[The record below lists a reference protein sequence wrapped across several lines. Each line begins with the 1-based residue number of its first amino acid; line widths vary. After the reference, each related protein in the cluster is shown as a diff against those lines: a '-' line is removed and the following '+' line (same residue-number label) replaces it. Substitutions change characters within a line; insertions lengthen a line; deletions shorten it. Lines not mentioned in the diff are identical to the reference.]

1 MAELS
6 LAVSHGS
13 GLDVMCNIID
23 GSKIVPNWGQSSPH
37 ESQMT
42 LLFAAVHCSPSCLP
56 PMVVTK
62 GISIAVMWCDVR
74 CNWYITHYTLIFVT
88 CYNCYVAAAVLYT
101 VIISG
106 LYFAIIESCHNR
118 CFISDV
124 SSQYVTV
131 TECDTSRT
139 ISYLALSIVRMSIV
153 HTRMFHHRTFHP
165 PFIRASCSAS
175 CRRIRLLVPWGED
188 ERAET
193 LTSAAPDTE
202 LGSTFPL
209 SSSPSPAHQRL
220 FVRLK

>member
-1 MAELS
+1 MEVKLYQIEVNHHLMSHRWRCCSLLS
-6 LAVSHGS
+6 TA
-13 GLDVMCNIID
+13 
-23 GSKIVPNWGQSSPH
+23 PP
-37 ESQMT
+37 
-42 LLFAAVHCSPSCLP
+42 PPP

-62 GISIAVMWCDVR
+62 GISIAVMR
-74 CNWYITHYTLIFVT
+74 CEVQLVHYTLIFVT
-88 CYNCYVAAAVLYT
+88 CYNSYVAAAVLYT

-139 ISYLALSIVRMSIV
+139 ISYLALSIVRMFIV
-153 HTRMFHHRTFHP
+153 HTNMFHHRTFHL

-175 CRRIRLLVPWGED
+175 CPRIRLLVPWGED

>member
-1 MAELS
+1 MEVKLYQIEVNHHLMSHRWRCCPLLS
-6 LAVSHGS
+6 TA
-13 GLDVMCNIID
+13 
-23 GSKIVPNWGQSSPH
+23 P
-37 ESQMT
+37 
-42 LLFAAVHCSPSCLP
+42 PSCLP

-62 GISIAVMWCDVR
+62 GISIAVMWCEVQLV
-74 CNWYITHYTLIFVT
+74 HYTLIFVT

-153 HTRMFHHRTFHP
+153 HTNMFHHRTFHP
-165 PFIRASCSAS
+165 PFIRPLFSLMSPHPAAGSMRRGRESWDPHIRCSRHRAGLNISSLFLTLSCSPAS
-175 CRRIRLLVPWGED
+175 LCAI
-188 ERAET
+188 
-193 LTSAAPDTE
+193 
-202 LGSTFPL
+202 
-209 SSSPSPAHQRL
+209 
-220 FVRLK
+220 